1 MKQTGKIFFYGAFT
15 LLVAIVF
22 LYTLFPS
29 NLARRLINAQL
40 AAFEP
45 EFEFATETVSPTFP
59 PGLQLKPLTVSY
71 TGLPLLRAD
80 HFKVLPEIMTL
91 FSDHKNYSFN
101 GPVGSGDLK
110 GRAEFI
116 LDNNREQTKVTMNL
130 IGVPLEA
137 VDIANQWPGYS
148 PSGDMNAYV
157 DFDSRKGAGGTAK
170 VTLDIAPA
178 RIMIDPPLM
187 GLTQVTFSQLRTE
200 MTVTQRMLQIRRCE
214 ADGPQ
219 FQGKISG
226 SIIFRQPIEE
236 SRVTLSCTLKPQ
248 PGFIAEHK
256 NDMLGGLLS
265 SSSAQTR
272 GLVLRISGTLSN
284 PQYVIR

>member
-1 MKQTGKIFFYGAFT
+1 MKQTGKIFLYGAFT
-15 LLVAIVF
+15 LMVAMVF
-22 LYTLFPS
+22 FYALFPP
-29 NLARRLINAQL
+29 NLAKRLIEAQL
-40 AAFEP
+40 AIFEP
-45 EFEFATETVSPTFP
+45 EFEFSTKTVSPTFP
-59 PGLQLKPLTVSY
+59 PGLRLEPLTVSY
-71 TGLPLLRAD
+71 TGLPLLRTD
-80 HFKVLPEIMTL
+80 SFKVLPELMTL
-91 FSDHKNYSFN
+91 FSDRRNYNFE
-101 GPVGSGDLK
+101 GPVGSGNLK
-110 GRAEFI
+110 GHVEII

-137 VDIANQWPGYS
+137 LDIVHQWPGYS

-170 VTLDIAPA
+170 VNIDIVPA
-178 RIMIDPPLM
+178 KIIIDPPLM
-187 GLTQVTFSQLRTE
+187 GLEQVDFSQFRTE
-200 MTVTQRMLQIRRCE
+200 MSVTRRMLQIRRCE

-219 FQGKISG
+219 FHGKISG
-226 SIIFRQPIEE
+226 AIIFRQPMEE

-248 PGFIAEHK
+248 PAFIAEHK

-272 GLVLRISGTLSN
+272 GLVLRISGTIAN